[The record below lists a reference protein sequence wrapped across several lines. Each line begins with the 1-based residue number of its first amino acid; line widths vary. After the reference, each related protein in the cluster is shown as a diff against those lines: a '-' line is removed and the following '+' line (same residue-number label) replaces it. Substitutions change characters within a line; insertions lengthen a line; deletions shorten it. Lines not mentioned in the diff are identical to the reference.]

1 MYIVFGYYDRHNL
14 GDEIYK
20 LVIPKLLHDIKVNE
34 LEFICLDDA
43 KLSEN
48 IQKLSTA
55 DGVFIG
61 GGDIFNSYFIPSIK
75 LIRDNYKGI
84 IVGLSIGFPYED
96 SITSDNLSYFDLIYT
111 RNKSDIAMLRRKT
124 SSETIR
130 YIPDPVFLFKPTSLN
145 INNTR
150 DVIGFSI
157 PGNLFQFRNFT
168 NKCIRLINRIG
179 SKKEIIF
186 IPFDTSSTKE
196 SDVIPYENL
205 HKQCPFIKI
214 FNSTNVTEVIDK
226 IRSLDVFV
234 TARYHGILLAS
245 IAETPLVILKT
256 TRKIQLL
263 IDQLSYPE
271 NQIID
276 LHDEESEYSMPIN
289 RTSKA
294 IESVLS
300 SKYSATTN
308 PGLLNQMKF
317 VAKSRKYL
325 STFYNKQFGNVI
337 IRQIEYLSNN
347 HHQPIINKSIQAALI
362 SHQAT
367 GLPDS
372 KYLYGISENLDKGL
386 SIDSMLSWLHLDR
399 KQKPPPMIENIP
411 MIAGPPRNSY
421 YLPIKEYEIFQG
433 LHRHGW
439 SWIYNHMLNFSKSNG
454 IYLDSFID
462 RTFHWNHDYNAF
474 SGKIPYHH
482 EWIGFVH
489 HPMSVIHSENSTDNL
504 FKKKTFLDSLLSC
517 KGLYVLALDLKRAI
531 QQKLAELKLLIPVYF
546 LEHPTGSTVH
556 NFDIHEWEKHKPII
570 SIGGWQRRPL
580 DIYRANY
587 PHKFVLRGIRMGS
600 IFPPQDLKLI
610 VEPFFGKQ
618 ANFHNYSCIEI
629 SGPCTPG
636 NNAWLNDLQLLFP
649 TISIRGHTVIC
660 DSHETY
666 HRITM
671 MIDSVKILEHVSD
684 DEYDQLL
691 TKNVVFLSLY
701 DCAAVNTI
709 NECIIRGTPLLI
721 NRLPETERLLG
732 SGYPL
737 FWTDLDKINELV
749 NYDNLIKA
757 SGIMKDLSKKLNIT
771 NFLYGFHT
779 SEPLIDRTD

>member
-1 MYIVFGYYDRHNL
+1 
-14 GDEIYK
+14 
-20 LVIPKLLHDIKVNE
+20 
-34 LEFICLDDA
+34 
-43 KLSEN
+43 
-48 IQKLSTA
+48 
-55 DGVFIG
+55 
-61 GGDIFNSYFIPSIK
+61 
-75 LIRDNYKGI
+75 
-84 IVGLSIGFPYED
+84 
-96 SITSDNLSYFDLIYT
+96 
-111 RNKSDIAMLRRKT
+111 
-124 SSETIR
+124 
-130 YIPDPVFLFKPTSLN
+130 
-145 INNTR
+145 
-150 DVIGFSI
+150 
-157 PGNLFQFRNFT
+157 
-168 NKCIRLINRIG
+168 
-179 SKKEIIF
+179 
-186 IPFDTSSTKE
+186 
-196 SDVIPYENL
+196 
-205 HKQCPFIKI
+205 
-214 FNSTNVTEVIDK
+214 
-226 IRSLDVFV
+226 
-234 TARYHGILLAS
+234 
-245 IAETPLVILKT
+245 
-256 TRKIQLL
+256 
-263 IDQLSYPE
+263 
-271 NQIID
+271 
-276 LHDEESEYSMPIN
+276 
-289 RTSKA
+289 
-294 IESVLS
+294 
-300 SKYSATTN
+300 
-308 PGLLNQMKF
+308 
-317 VAKSRKYL
+317 
-325 STFYNKQFGNVI
+325 
-337 IRQIEYLSNN
+337 
-347 HHQPIINKSIQAALI
+347 
-362 SHQAT
+362 
-367 GLPDS
+367 
-372 KYLYGISENLDKGL
+372 
-386 SIDSMLSWLHLDR
+386 
-399 KQKPPPMIENIP
+399 
-411 MIAGPPRNSY
+411 
-421 YLPIKEYEIFQG
+421 
-433 LHRHGW
+433 
-439 SWIYNHMLNFSKSNG
+439 
-454 IYLDSFID
+454 
-462 RTFHWNHDYNAF
+462 
-474 SGKIPYHH
+474 
-482 EWIGFVH
+482 
-489 HPMSVIHSENSTDNL
+489 
-504 FKKKTFLDSLLSC
+504 
-517 KGLYVLALDLKRAI
+517 
-531 QQKLAELKLLIPVYF
+531 LKLLIPVYF